1 MAESTARE
9 PAVSSQQLNLIA
21 KATHS
26 EVDELRKQL
35 STLSCE
41 LKASEEAQLVLKR
54 RIRAAQLHSADTE
67 QALNAMSEKVVAAQ
81 QARDR
86 LECREE
92 ELETDLYACQDQ
104 LQEMRA
110 TLRESDQ
117 LRAEEAAREQESS
130 IHLLNKS

>member
-1 MAESTARE
+1 MATSTARE

-21 KATHS
+21 KASHS

-81 QARDR
+81 QARR
-86 LECREE
+86 G
-92 ELETDLYACQDQ
+92 TGWN
-104 LQEMRA
+104 
-110 TLRESDQ
+110 
-117 LRAEEAAREQESS
+117 AERRSWRRS
-130 IHLLNKS
+130 CMLVRTSYRK